1 MRRLRMSMTMWRK
14 NMNNKHTT
22 DFAMILSGYLFEYL
36 PIQIGVSENTYK
48 SYYDTIRLFLDYCT
62 KEHNLKR
69 HKLKI
74 SDINKDIVISFYDWI
89 ESERECS
96 PSTRNQRRAGI
107 NSFFKYVQFKK
118 PEYMFLC
125 QQILSIP
132 KKNEAPRIIKHIS
145 FQAVQNILECPDL
158 NTRNGRRDF
167 VFLSLIYETASR
179 ASEITGLSFYDV
191 IFEKDYAT
199 IHLRGK
205 GEKARDVPLQRDPTK
220 ILKNYINEEKRYRN
234 CNMPDPLFCN
244 SKGERL
250 SRGGVYYI
258 IKKYVQAAKNKYPEM
273 YPESVHPHV
282 LRHSRAMHWLEAGID
297 IQYIKYLLGHSD
309 IKTTEVYASLST
321 EMKRKHIEKVHPQ
334 NIKIPN
340 ASWSDDADLLEWLL
354 EFSS

>member
-1 MRRLRMSMTMWRK
+1 MRRLRMPMTMWRK

-107 NSFFKYVQFKK
+107 NSFFKYVQYKK

-132 KKNEAPRIIKHIS
+132 VRVTISQSHRWLKIAVCGFSFFSKMPSAPCQPLIFKIS
-145 FQAVQNILECPDL
+145 GSDGDL
-158 NTRNGRRDF
+158 PF
-167 VFLSLIYETASR
+167 A
-179 ASEITGLSFYDV
+179 
-191 IFEKDYAT
+191 
-199 IHLRGK
+199 
-205 GEKARDVPLQRDPTK
+205 
-220 ILKNYINEEKRYRN
+220 
-234 CNMPDPLFCN
+234 
-244 SKGERL
+244 
-250 SRGGVYYI
+250 
-258 IKKYVQAAKNKYPEM
+258 
-273 YPESVHPHV
+273 
-282 LRHSRAMHWLEAGID
+282 
-297 IQYIKYLLGHSD
+297 
-309 IKTTEVYASLST
+309 
-321 EMKRKHIEKVHPQ
+321 
-334 NIKIPN
+334 
-340 ASWSDDADLLEWLL
+340 
-354 EFSS
+354 